1 MQTVRGSTITRIVAE
16 VVVLAFMGLVAFA
29 ASKTGLAVIL
39 FPELVALSHDV
50 INRPQGKWASQPL
63 RLIVTPTVTAALGLF
78 LTRHL
83 SYNVLSIALIVAL
96 SLVFIRLTKSAIG
109 PAISAGVL
117 PLVLGERSWYY
128 PLAIFADVSL
138 LVLILMLWN
147 RYGLCCIDPPKKVMT
162 RNENCGGP
170 PGYSSRPI
178 LAGGVDDFCYPGRR
192 CRSVHR
198 PSLPSFPTRY
208 RNGL

>member
-1 MQTVRGSTITRIVAE
+1 MQTVRGSTTTRIVAE

-83 SYNVLSIALIVAL
+83 SYNVLSLALIVAL

-138 LVLILMLWN
+138 LVVILMLWN
-147 RYGLCCIDPPKKVMT
+147 RYGLCCIDPPREPLK
-162 RNENCGGP
+162 N
-170 PGYSSRPI
+170 S
-178 LAGGVDDFCYPGRR
+178 A
-192 CRSVHR
+192 VH
-198 PSLPSFPTRY
+198 SLS
-208 RNGL
+208 G